1 MHLTFF
7 LLVTKST
14 HAPPPPS
21 LQQDIFYVKVGVS
34 KNSKQLFLSVTY
46 SKLIRGGVGPT
57 KAQWHHHMRHTMA
70 RDTEF
75 RTFIISH
82 FGMFW

>member
-1 MHLTFF
+1 M
-7 LLVTKST
+7 
-14 HAPPPPS
+14 
-21 LQQDIFYVKVGVS
+21 
-34 KNSKQLFLSVTY
+34 Y

-70 RDTEF
+70 RDSEF